1 MTHNVSSIH
10 QSDMLLRIA
19 IVDISS
25 TCVNMWFK
33 FMFINWIMWDDVHME
48 TDYLYH
54 EDEGLP
60 SVTIKIHEFVD
71 HDTWSLHLALHVNG
85 VLVGTASAKMGN
97 SKYDQ
102 ETVVAALHCLK
113 NDYFRAIGSPM
124 RYENGK
130 LIFLKPDNGIA
141 IGKRTKIQ
149 MNRQKKPYSMPV
161 SRNIQQKL
169 FA

>member
-1 MTHNVSSIH
+1 MYH
-10 QSDMLLRIA
+10 QHISDILLRIA
-19 IVDISS
+19 IDDISS

-33 FMFINWIMWDDVHME
+33 FMFIDWILWDDVYME
-48 TDYLYH
+48 TNYLYH

-60 SVTIKIHEFVD
+60 SVTIAIHEFVD

-85 VLVGTASAKMGN
+85 VLVGTASAKPGN

-141 IGKRTKIQ
+141 MGKRTKIQ
-149 MNRQKKPYSMPV
+149 MKRQKKPYSMAV
-161 SRNIQQKL
+161 SRNIPQKI

>member
-1 MTHNVSSIH
+1 MYH
-10 QSDMLLRIA
+10 QHISDILLRIA
-19 IVDISS
+19 IDDISS

-33 FMFINWIMWDDVHME
+33 FMFIDWILWDDVYME
-48 TDYLYH
+48 TNYLYH
-54 EDEGLP
+54 KDKGLP
-60 SVTIKIHEFVD
+60 SVTIAIHEFVD

-85 VLVGTASAKMGN
+85 VLVGTASAKPGN

-130 LIFLKPDNGIA
+130 LIFLKPDNGMA
-141 IGKRTKIQ
+141 LRKGIQ
-149 MNRQKKPYSMPV
+149 IQTNRQKKSYSMAL
-161 SRNIQQKL
+161 SRNVPQKL